1 MPRKTR
7 STRTAST
14 TTDASRH
21 ARAARVVGREQIG
34 FPPASYVGLNGFLL
48 EYSGDLYRGI
58 RGTTSAFYRA
68 LFGDGTVERSCREHG
83 LAESWIT
90 DLIVPDHDA
99 DLVVGHERVS
109 PQSYCVEW
117 CPSMLRDAGVLTL
130 DLAGEL
136 LECDCTLQD
145 AYPWNVLFRDS
156 EPVFVDL
163 TSIVPIADRGPAIW
177 PALDQFQSF
186 VVRAPILAVDGK
198 GMLARALL
206 ANNIDGPAVAGRA
219 VGMGA

>member
-1 MPRKTR
+1 MDP
-7 STRTAST
+7 
-14 TTDASRH
+14 
-21 ARAARVVGREQIG
+21 
-34 FPPASYVGLNGFLL
+34 NGFLF
-48 EYSGDLYRGI
+48 EYGGDLYRGI

-68 LFGDGTVERSCREHG
+68 LFGDGTVERLCRDHG
-83 LAESWIT
+83 LVESWIT

-130 DLAGEL
+130 DLAREL
-136 LECDCTLQD
+136 LECGCTLQH

-163 TSIVPIADRGPAIW
+163 TSIVPIADGGPAIW
-177 PALDQFQSF
+177 PALDQYQSF

-198 GMLARALL
+198 GKLARALL
-206 ANNIDGPAVAGRA
+206 VNNIDGPAVAGRE